1 MMGLQNCECN
11 LTRNCRIASLTRIQN
26 VLGMAG
32 TGLAGKS
39 LVKTREWG
47 NVDDVVQ
54 VALVNGLA
62 RSKMGSP
69 SFITYSIL

>member
-1 MMGLQNCECN
+1 MGLQNCECN

-32 TGLAGKS
+32 TGLAGKG

-47 NVDDVVQ
+47 M
-54 VALVNGLA
+54 LT
-62 RSKMGSP
+62 M
-69 SFITYSIL
+69 